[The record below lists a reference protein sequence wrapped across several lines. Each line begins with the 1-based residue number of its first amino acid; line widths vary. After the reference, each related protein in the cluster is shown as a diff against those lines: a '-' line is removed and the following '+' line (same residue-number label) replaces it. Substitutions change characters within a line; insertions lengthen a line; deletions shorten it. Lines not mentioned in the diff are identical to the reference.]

1 MRSLTLRIATLV
13 FVEGHGGHG
22 GSGWRRTSE
31 LDVRDIELKSSSE
44 VGERS
49 SQVGDGGERRVIV
62 NSSCFSPPREQCK
75 PKYMKGKRA
84 GRGGGGG
91 G

>member
-31 LDVRDIELKSSSE
+31 LDVMDIELKSSSE

-49 SQVGDGGERRVIV
+49 SQVDGGGERRAMD
-62 NSSCFSPPREQCK
+62 SSCFSPPREQCK
-75 PKYMKGKRA
+75 PKYMKGERA
-84 GRGGGGG
+84 GRGGGG
-91 G
+91 